1 MSQNQRPPKNP
12 ARKPAARAK
21 RAPAASAP
29 PIRLLLVDDHPVVRE
44 GLRSCFARL
53 PQLKIVGEAASGE
66 EALRVVT
73 RLKPDVVL
81 MDINLPGINGLTT
94 AARLRKLAP
103 RAQVLILSV
112 HENREYLAEVARCG
126 ASGYVLKDAPPTEL
140 VRAIESVHRG
150 EGFFSPSVAA
160 AMLKSLGG
168 AASTPPQPARAPLT
182 ARERDVLQLIAA
194 GATTKNISVR
204 LGVALSTVKTLRER
218 LMRKLDLHSVAAI
231 TRYAVAQGLTHSSIE
246 SPRP

>member
-1 MSQNQRPPKNP
+1 MSQNPPSPKKP
-12 ARKPAARAK
+12 TRKPAARAPHTH
-21 RAPAASAP
+21 AVGASR
-29 PIRLLLVDDHPVVRE
+29 IRLLLVDDHPVVRE
-44 GLRSCFARL
+44 GLRSCFSRL

-66 EALRVVT
+66 EALRVVK

-126 ASGYVLKDAPPTEL
+126 ASGYVLKDAPPDEL

-160 AMLKSLGG
+160 AMLKSLSN
-168 AASTPPQPARAPLT
+168 ATRAPAQTDRARLT
-182 ARERDVLQLIAA
+182 ARERDVLRLIAA
-194 GATTKNISVR
+194 GATSKGISEQ

-218 LMRKLDLHSVAAI
+218 LMRKLDLHSVAAL
-231 TRYAVAQGLTHSSIE
+231 TRYAVAQGLAQFSSE
-246 SPRP
+246 SPAK